1 MKKGDNKF
9 IFAYV
14 IISVTEFIIK
24 EMLWNYQLF
33 ETSLS
38 LKASQVRQKKRVRKG
53 RWPYRK
59 TGRYTLNPFLRDDD
73 RKCKKRSSYM

>member
-9 IFAYV
+9 IFSYV

-38 LKASQVRQKKRVRKG
+38 FKASQVRQKKRVRKG
-53 RWPYRK
+53 R
-59 TGRYTLNPFLRDDD
+59 
-73 RKCKKRSSYM
+73 

>member
-38 LKASQVRQKKRVRKG
+38 FKASQVRQKKPLKKG
-53 RWPYRK
+53 K
-59 TGRYTLNPFLRDDD
+59 VTL
-73 RKCKKRSSYM
+73 

>member
-24 EMLWNYQLF
+24 EMLWNDQLF

-38 LKASQVRQKKRVRKG
+38 LKASQVRQKKPLKKG
-53 RWPYRK
+53 K
-59 TGRYTLNPFLRDDD
+59 VTL
-73 RKCKKRSSYM
+73 